1 MTGKSRFV
9 PKGKIAVSAA
19 VFAALAL
26 TLLAPSPAQAWWARV
41 GGGWVWRP
49 AGVVVPPRLVVGPPV
64 IYAPPPVA
72 YAPPPV
78 VVAPYPRRWVP
89 AHYDWRGA
97 WVPGHW
103 A

>member
-1 MTGKSRFV
+1 M
-9 PKGKIAVSAA
+9 PKRKIAVSAA

-49 AGVVVPPRLVVGPPV
+49 AGVAVVAPPPVVVGPPV
-64 IYAPPPVA
+64 VYASPPVA

-103 A
+103 P